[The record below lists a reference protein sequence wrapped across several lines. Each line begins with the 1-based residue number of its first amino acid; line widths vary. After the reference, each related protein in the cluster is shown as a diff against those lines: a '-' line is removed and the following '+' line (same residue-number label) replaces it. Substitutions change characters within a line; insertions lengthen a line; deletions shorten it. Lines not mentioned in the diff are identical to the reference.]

1 MDDAIGPGHDIP
13 PQATDLLPSRAHPIP
28 HMVSIPHAG
37 PPMKIVTGSEM
48 QTLDRRTIVEARI
61 PGTVLME
68 RAGEGIVRHLE
79 EHYGPVRGK
88 TITILCGKGNNG
100 GDGLVVA
107 RLLHRRRARI
117 HAMLL
122 TPITDLCRDAA
133 AMYRRFVQVAGRAAV
148 VRFRS
153 ADQARPLLASS
164 DILVDALL
172 GTGLSSVVTGTY
184 REAIELINSAGKPV
198 IAVDIPSGLH
208 ADTGAILGQAIRA
221 TLTITCGLPKLGL
234 YVDAG
239 IDQAGIIRV
248 VDIGIPPAYVDAIE
262 SRTLLLTSDSAFRS
276 LPERA
281 LSSHKGTFGHVGI
294 IAGSVGKTGAAA
306 LAARAALRVGAGLV
320 TVATPSSVNDVLEA
334 KLLEAMTMPLPETKA
349 RTLARSGLDR
359 VVAFIQA
366 RTAIAIGPGLST
378 HPETVELVQSLMKHL
393 DRPSVLDADALNAL
407 AGRASLLTECKTPPI
422 LTPHPGEMARL
433 EVNATTQSVNADR
446 IGTARRFARERG
458 VFVVLKGART
468 VIARPDGLVA
478 ICPTGNPGMATA
490 GTGDVLTG
498 MIAGLLAQGV
508 PAWDAACA
516 ATYFHGSAG
525 DLASQ
530 HLGQPGMLASDL
542 IAQIPYA
549 LQRTKTT

>member
-1 MDDAIGPGHDIP
+1 
-13 PQATDLLPSRAHPIP
+13 
-28 HMVSIPHAG
+28 
-37 PPMKIVTGSEM
+37 MKIVTGTEM
-48 QTLDRRTIVEARI
+48 QTLDRRTITEAHI
-61 PGTVLME
+61 PSAILME

-79 EHYGPVRGK
+79 QHCGPFRGK

-117 HAMLL
+117 HVMLL
-122 TPITDLCRDAA
+122 TPITDLSRDTA
-133 AMYRRFVQVAGRAAV
+133 AMYRRFIRVAGRSAII
-148 VRFRS
+148 RFRS

-164 DILVDALL
+164 DILIDALL

-184 REAIELINSAGKPV
+184 REAIDVINSAGKPV
-198 IAVDIPSGLH
+198 IAVDIPSGLQ
-208 ADTGAILGQAIRA
+208 ADTGAILGRAIRA
-221 TLTITCGLPKLGL
+221 TLTVTCGLPKLGL
-234 YVDAG
+234 YVNEG
-239 IDQAGIIRV
+239 IDQAGIVRV
-248 VDIGIPPAYVDAIE
+248 VDIGIPSAYVDAIE

-276 LPERA
+276 LPERTP
-281 LSSHKGTFGHVGI
+281 SSHKGTFGHAGI

-320 TVATPSSVNDVLEA
+320 TVATPNSVNDVLEA

-359 VVAFIQA
+359 VLAFIQA

-378 HPETVELVQSLMKHL
+378 HHETVELVQSLMKHL

-407 AGRASLLTECKTPPI
+407 TGKVSLLTECKTPPV

-433 EVNATTQSVNADR
+433 EVDATTQSVNADR

-468 VIARPDGLVA
+468 IVARPDGLVA

-498 MIAGLLAQGV
+498 MIVGLLAQRV
-508 PAWDAACA
+508 PAWEAACA

-525 DLASQ
+525 DLAAQ
-530 HLGQPGMLASDL
+530 HVGQPGMVASDL

-549 LQRTKTT
+549 LQRTTTT

>member
-1 MDDAIGPGHDIP
+1 
-13 PQATDLLPSRAHPIP
+13 
-28 HMVSIPHAG
+28 
-37 PPMKIVTGSEM
+37 MKIVTGTEM
-48 QTLDRRTIVEARI
+48 QTLDRRTITESHV
-61 PGTVLME
+61 PSSVLME

-79 EHYGPVRGK
+79 EYCGPVRGK

-117 HAMLL
+117 HVLLL
-122 TPITDLCRDAA
+122 TAITDLSHDTAV
-133 AMYRRFVQVAGRAAV
+133 MYRKLVRVAGRAV
-148 VRFRS
+148 IVRFRS
-153 ADQARPLLASS
+153 ADQARPLLTSS

-172 GTGLSSVVTGTY
+172 GTGLSSVVTGIY
-184 REAIELINSAGKPV
+184 GEAIELINRAGKPV
-198 IAVDIPSGLH
+198 VAVDIPSGLH
-208 ADTGAILGQAIRA
+208 ADTGAILGRAIRA
-221 TLTITCGLPKLGL
+221 TLTVTCGLPKLGL
-234 YVDAG
+234 YIGAG
-239 IDQAGIIRV
+239 IDQAGAIRI
-248 VDIGIPPAYVDAIE
+248 VDIGIPPAYVEAIG
-262 SRTLLLTSDSAFRS
+262 SRTLLLTSESVFQC

-281 LSSHKGTFGHVGI
+281 PSAHKGIFGHAGI

-306 LAARAALRVGAGLV
+306 LAARAALRIGAGLV
-320 TVATPSSVNDVLEA
+320 TVATPSSVNEVLEA

-359 VVAFIQA
+359 VLTFIQA

-378 HPETVELVQSLMKHL
+378 HHETVELVQALMKHL

-407 AGRASLLTECKTPPI
+407 VGRASLLTECKTPPI

-433 EVNATTQSVNADR
+433 EVDATTQSVNADR

-498 MIAGLLAQGV
+498 MIVGLLAQRI
-508 PAWDAACA
+508 PPWEAACA
-516 ATYFHGSAG
+516 ATYFHGLAG

-530 HLGQPGMLASDL
+530 HLGQAGMLASDL
-542 IAQIPYA
+542 IAHIPYA
-549 LQRTKTT
+549 LQPTKTT

>member
-1 MDDAIGPGHDIP
+1 
-13 PQATDLLPSRAHPIP
+13 
-28 HMVSIPHAG
+28 
-37 PPMKIVTGSEM
+37 M
-48 QTLDRRTIVEARI
+48 QTLDRRTITEAHV
-61 PGTVLME
+61 PSTVLME

-79 EHYGPVRGK
+79 ERYGPVRGK

-117 HAMLL
+117 HVVLL
-122 TPITDLCRDAA
+122 TPIVDLSRDAST
-133 AMYRRFVQVAGRAAV
+133 MYRRLVRVTGRAVIA
-148 VRFRS
+148 RFLS
-153 ADQARPLLASS
+153 AEQTQPLLASS
-164 DILVDALL
+164 DILIDAIL
-172 GTGLSSVVTGTY
+172 GTGLSSVVTRTY
-184 REAIELINSAGKPV
+184 REAIDLVNSTGKPV
-198 IAVDIPSGLH
+198 VSIDIPSGLH
-208 ADTGAILGQAIRA
+208 ADTGAILGRAIRA
-221 TLTITCGLPKLGL
+221 TMTIACGLPKLGL
-234 YVDAG
+234 YVGAG
-239 IDQAGIIRV
+239 IDQAGAIRV
-248 VDIGIPPAYVDAIE
+248 VDIGIPSAYVDAIE
-262 SRTLLLTSDSAFRS
+262 SRTLLLTSDSAFQA
-276 LPERA
+276 LPDRA
-281 LSSHKGTFGHVGI
+281 PSSHKGTFGHAGI
-294 IAGSVGKTGAAA
+294 VAGSVGKTGAAA

-334 KLLEAMTMPLPETKA
+334 KLLEAMTISLPETKA

-359 VVAFIQA
+359 VVAFLQS
-366 RTAIAIGPGLST
+366 RTAVAIGPGLST

-433 EVNATTQSVNADR
+433 EVDATAQTVNADR

-498 MIAGLLAQGV
+498 MIVGLLAQRV
-508 PAWDAACA
+508 SAWEAVCA
-516 ATYFHGSAG
+516 ATYFHGLAG
-525 DLASQ
+525 DLAAQ
-530 HLGQPGMLASDL
+530 QLGQPGMLAGDL
-542 IAQIPYA
+542 IAHIPYA

>member
-1 MDDAIGPGHDIP
+1 
-13 PQATDLLPSRAHPIP
+13 
-28 HMVSIPHAG
+28 
-37 PPMKIVTGSEM
+37 M
-48 QTLDRRTIVEARI
+48 QTLDRRTITEAHV
-61 PGTVLME
+61 PSTVLME

-79 EHYGPVRGK
+79 ERYGPVRGK

-117 HAMLL
+117 HVVLL
-122 TPITDLCRDAA
+122 TPIADLSRDAST
-133 AMYRRFVQVAGRAAV
+133 MYRRLVRVTGRAVIA
-148 VRFRS
+148 RFLS
-153 ADQARPLLASS
+153 AEQTQPLLASS
-164 DILVDALL
+164 DILIDAIL
-172 GTGLSSVVTGTY
+172 GTGLSSVVTGAY
-184 REAIELINSAGKPV
+184 REAIDLVNSTGKPV
-198 IAVDIPSGLH
+198 VSIDIPSGLH
-208 ADTGAILGQAIRA
+208 ADTGAILGRAIRA
-221 TLTITCGLPKLGL
+221 AMTIACGLPKLGL

-239 IDQAGIIRV
+239 IDQAGTIRV
-248 VDIGIPPAYVDAIE
+248 VDIGIPSAYVDAIE
-262 SRTLLLTSDSAFRS
+262 SRTLLLTSDSAFQA
-276 LPERA
+276 LPDRA
-281 LSSHKGTFGHVGI
+281 PSSHKGTFGHAGI
-294 IAGSVGKTGAAA
+294 VAGSVGKTGAAA

-359 VVAFIQA
+359 VVAFLQS
-366 RTAIAIGPGLST
+366 RTAVAVGPGLST

-433 EVNATTQSVNADR
+433 EVDATTQTVNADR

-498 MIAGLLAQGV
+498 MIVGLLAQRV
-508 PAWDAACA
+508 SAWEAVCA
-516 ATYFHGSAG
+516 ATYFHGLAG
-525 DLASQ
+525 DLAAQ
-530 HLGQPGMLASDL
+530 QLGQPGMLAGDL

-549 LQRTKTT
+549 LQRTKPT

>member
-1 MDDAIGPGHDIP
+1 
-13 PQATDLLPSRAHPIP
+13 
-28 HMVSIPHAG
+28 
-37 PPMKIVTGSEM
+37 M
-48 QTLDRRTIVEARI
+48 QTLDRRTITEARV
-61 PGTVLME
+61 PSTVLME

-79 EHYGPVRGK
+79 EHCGPARGK
-88 TITILCGKGNNG
+88 SITILCGKGNNG

-107 RLLHRRRARI
+107 RLLHRRGAQI
-117 HAMLL
+117 HVVLL
-122 TPITDLCRDAA
+122 TPVTDLGRDAA
-133 AMYRRFVQVAGRAAV
+133 TMYRRLVRVTGRTAII
-148 VRFRS
+148 RFRS
-153 ADQARPLLASS
+153 ADQVRHLLASS
-164 DILVDALL
+164 DILIDALL

-221 TLTITCGLPKLGL
+221 SLTITCGLPKLGL

-239 IDQAGIIRV
+239 IDQAGVIRV
-248 VDIGIPPAYVDAIE
+248 VDIGIPPTYVDAIE
-262 SRTLLLTSDSAFRS
+262 SRTLLLTSDSAFQS
-276 LPERA
+276 LPQRA
-281 LSSHKGTFGHVGI
+281 PSAHKGIFGHAGI

-306 LAARAALRVGAGLV
+306 MAARAALRVGAGLV

-366 RTAIAIGPGLST
+366 RTAIAVGPGLST
-378 HPETVELVQSLMKHL
+378 HPETVELVQSLMKYL

-433 EVNATTQSVNADR
+433 EVDATTQSVNADR

-490 GTGDVLTG
+490 GSGDVLTG
-498 MIAGLLAQGV
+498 MIVGLLAQRV
-508 PAWDAACA
+508 LAWEAACA

-530 HLGQPGMLASDL
+530 HLGQPGMLAGDL

>member
-1 MDDAIGPGHDIP
+1 
-13 PQATDLLPSRAHPIP
+13 
-28 HMVSIPHAG
+28 
-37 PPMKIVTGSEM
+37 
-48 QTLDRRTIVEARI
+48 
-61 PGTVLME
+61 
-68 RAGEGIVRHLE
+68 
-79 EHYGPVRGK
+79 
-88 TITILCGKGNNG
+88 
-100 GDGLVVA
+100 
-107 RLLHRRRARI
+107 
-117 HAMLL
+117 MLL
-122 TPITDLCRDAA
+122 TPITDLSRDTA
-133 AMYRRFVQVAGRAAV
+133 AMYRRFVRVAGRSAI

-164 DILVDALL
+164 DILIDALL
-172 GTGLSSVVTGTY
+172 GTGLTSVVTGTY
-184 REAIELINSAGKPV
+184 REAIDLINSVEKPV
-198 IAVDIPSGLH
+198 IAVDIPSGLQ
-208 ADTGAILGQAIRA
+208 ADTGAILGRAIRA
-221 TLTITCGLPKLGL
+221 TLTVTCGLPKLGL
-234 YVDAG
+234 YIDAG
-239 IDQAGIIRV
+239 IDRAGIIRV
-248 VDIGIPPAYVDAIE
+248 VDIGIPSAYVDAIE
-262 SRTLLLTSDSAFRS
+262 SRTLLLTRDSAFQS
-276 LPERA
+276 LPERPP
-281 LSSHKGTFGHVGI
+281 SSHKGTFGHAGI

-359 VVAFIQA
+359 VLAFIQT

-407 AGRASLLTECKTPPI
+407 TGRASLLTECKTPPI

-433 EVNATTQSVNADR
+433 EIDATTQSVNADR

-468 VIARPDGLVA
+468 VVARPDGLVA

-498 MIAGLLAQGV
+498 MIVGLLAQRV
-508 PAWDAACA
+508 PPWEAACA

-525 DLASQ
+525 DLAAQ
-530 HLGQPGMLASDL
+530 HLGQPGMVASDL

-549 LQRTKTT
+549 LQRTTTT

>member
-1 MDDAIGPGHDIP
+1 
-13 PQATDLLPSRAHPIP
+13 
-28 HMVSIPHAG
+28 
-37 PPMKIVTGSEM
+37 MKIVTGTEM
-48 QTLDRRTIVEARI
+48 QTLDRRTITESHV
-61 PGTVLME
+61 PSSVLME

-79 EHYGPVRGK
+79 EYCGPVRGK

-117 HAMLL
+117 HVVLL
-122 TPITDLCRDAA
+122 TAITDLSHDTAV
-133 AMYRRFVQVAGRAAV
+133 MYRKLVRVAGRAV
-148 VRFRS
+148 IVRFRS
-153 ADQARPLLASS
+153 ADQTRPLLTSS
-164 DILVDALL
+164 DIIVDALL
-172 GTGLSSVVTGTY
+172 GTGLSSVVTGIY
-184 REAIELINSAGKPV
+184 GEAIELINRAGKPV
-198 IAVDIPSGLH
+198 VAVDIPSGLH
-208 ADTGAILGQAIRA
+208 ADTGAILGRAIRA
-221 TLTITCGLPKLGL
+221 TLTVTCGLPKLGL
-234 YVDAG
+234 YIGAG
-239 IDQAGIIRV
+239 IDQAGAIRI
-248 VDIGIPPAYVDAIE
+248 VDIGIPPAYVEAIG
-262 SRTLLLTSDSAFRS
+262 SRTLLLTSKSVFQS

-281 LSSHKGTFGHVGI
+281 PSAHKGIFGHAGI

-306 LAARAALRVGAGLV
+306 LAARAALRIGAGLV
-320 TVATPSSVNDVLEA
+320 TVATPSSVNEVLEA

-359 VVAFIQA
+359 VLTFIQA

-378 HPETVELVQSLMKHL
+378 HHETVELVQALMKHL

-407 AGRASLLTECKTPPI
+407 VGRASLLTECKTPPI

-433 EVNATTQSVNADR
+433 EVDATTQSINADR

-498 MIAGLLAQGV
+498 MIVGLLAQRI
-508 PAWDAACA
+508 PPWEAACA
-516 ATYFHGSAG
+516 ATYFHGLAG

-530 HLGQPGMLASDL
+530 HLGQAGMLASDL
-542 IAQIPYA
+542 IAHIPYA
-549 LQRTKTT
+549 LQPTKTT

>member
-1 MDDAIGPGHDIP
+1 
-13 PQATDLLPSRAHPIP
+13 
-28 HMVSIPHAG
+28 
-37 PPMKIVTGSEM
+37 MKIVTGTDM
-48 QTLDRRTIVEARI
+48 QALDRRTITEAHV
-61 PGTVLME
+61 PSTVLME
-68 RAGEGIVRHLE
+68 RAGEGIVRYLE
-79 EHYGPVRGK
+79 EHCGPVRGK
-88 TITILCGKGNNG
+88 TITIVCGKGNNG

-117 HAMLL
+117 HAVLL
-122 TPITDLCRDAA
+122 TPITDLSRDTA
-133 AMYRRFVQVAGRAAV
+133 AMYRKLVRVAGRAAI

-153 ADQARPLLASS
+153 ADQSRSLLASS
-164 DILVDALL
+164 DILIDALL

-198 IAVDIPSGLH
+198 IAIDIPSGLH
-208 ADTGAILGQAIRA
+208 ADTGAILGRAIRA

-239 IDQAGIIRV
+239 IDQAGTIRV
-248 VDIGIPPAYVDAIE
+248 VDIGIPLTYVDAIE
-262 SRTLLLTSDSAFRS
+262 SRTVLLTSDNAFQS

-281 LSSHKGTFGHVGI
+281 PSSHKGTFGHAGI
-294 IAGSVGKTGAAA
+294 IAGSVGKTGAAV
-306 LAARAALRVGAGLV
+306 LAALAALRVGAGLV
-320 TVATPSSVNDVLEA
+320 TVATPSSVNDVLES

-359 VVAFIQA
+359 VLAFMQA

-378 HPETVELVQSLMKHL
+378 HHETVELVQSLMKHL

-433 EVNATTQSVNADR
+433 EVDATTQTVNADR

-498 MIAGLLAQGV
+498 MIVGLLAQRV
-508 PAWDAACA
+508 PAWEAACA
-516 ATYFHGSAG
+516 ATYFHGAAG
-525 DLASQ
+525 DMASQ

-549 LQRTKTT
+549 LQRTKTI

>member
-1 MDDAIGPGHDIP
+1 
-13 PQATDLLPSRAHPIP
+13 
-28 HMVSIPHAG
+28 
-37 PPMKIVTGSEM
+37 
-48 QTLDRRTIVEARI
+48 
-61 PGTVLME
+61 VL
-68 RAGEGIVRHLE
+68 
-79 EHYGPVRGK
+79 
-88 TITILCGKGNNG
+88 
-100 GDGLVVA
+100 
-107 RLLHRRRARI
+107 
-117 HAMLL
+117 LL
-122 TPITDLCRDAA
+122 TPITDLSRDAA
-133 AMYRRFVQVAGRAAV
+133 TMYRRLVRVAGRTSI

-153 ADQARPLLASS
+153 ADQASPLLASS

-172 GTGLSSVVTGTY
+172 GTGLSSLVTGAY
-184 REAIELINSAGKPV
+184 REAIELINNAGKPV

-208 ADTGAILGQAIRA
+208 ADTGAILGSAIRA
-221 TLTITCGLPKLGL
+221 TLTIACGLPKLGL
-234 YVDAG
+234 YVGAG
-239 IDQAGIIRV
+239 IDQTGVVHV
-248 VDIGIPPAYVDAIE
+248 VDIGIPQAYVDTIE
-262 SRTLLLTSDSAFRS
+262 SQTLLLTSDSAFQA
-276 LPERA
+276 LPER
-281 LSSHKGTFGHVGI
+281 LPSSHKGTFGHAGI

-306 LAARAALRVGAGLV
+306 LAARAALRIGAGLV

-334 KLLEAMTMPLPETKA
+334 KLLEAMTLPMPETKA

-378 HPETVELVQSLMKHL
+378 HPETVELVQSMMKDL

-407 AGRASLLTECKTPPI
+407 AGRASLLTECNTPPI

-433 EVNATTQSVNADR
+433 EVDATTQSVNADR
-446 IGTARRFARERG
+446 IGTARQFARARG

-498 MIAGLLAQGV
+498 MIVGLLAQRV
-508 PAWDAACA
+508 PAWEAACA

-549 LQRTKTT
+549 LQRTTTA

>member
-1 MDDAIGPGHDIP
+1 
-13 PQATDLLPSRAHPIP
+13 
-28 HMVSIPHAG
+28 
-37 PPMKIVTGSEM
+37 M
-48 QTLDRRTIVEARI
+48 QTLDRRTITEAHI
-61 PGTVLME
+61 PSAILME

-79 EHYGPVRGK
+79 QHCRPLRGK

-117 HAMLL
+117 HVMLL
-122 TPITDLCRDAA
+122 TPITDLSRDTA
-133 AMYRRFVQVAGRAAV
+133 AMYRRFIRVAGRSAII
-148 VRFRS
+148 RFRS

-164 DILVDALL
+164 DILIDALL

-184 REAIELINSAGKPV
+184 REAIDVINSTGKPV
-198 IAVDIPSGLH
+198 IAVDIPSGLQ
-208 ADTGAILGQAIRA
+208 ADTGAILGRAIRA

-234 YVDAG
+234 YVNEG
-239 IDQAGIIRV
+239 IDQAGIVRV
-248 VDIGIPPAYVDAIE
+248 VDIGIPSAYVDAIE

-276 LPERA
+276 LPERIP
-281 LSSHKGTFGHVGI
+281 SSHKGTFGHAGI

-306 LAARAALRVGAGLV
+306 LAARAALRIGAGLV
-320 TVATPSSVNDVLEA
+320 TVATPNSVNDVLEA

-359 VVAFIQA
+359 VLAFIQA

-378 HPETVELVQSLMKHL
+378 HHETVELVQSLMKHL

-407 AGRASLLTECKTPPI
+407 TGKVSLLTECKTPPV

-433 EVNATTQSVNADR
+433 EVDATTQSVNADR

-468 VIARPDGLVA
+468 IVARPDGLVA

-498 MIAGLLAQGV
+498 MIVGLLAQRV
-508 PAWDAACA
+508 PAWEAACA

-525 DLASQ
+525 DLAAQ
-530 HLGQPGMLASDL
+530 HVGQPGMVASDL

-549 LQRTKTT
+549 LQRTTTT